1 MTLLTAGV
9 GAPSTISFASGG
21 RNYAFNAITTSPQQI
36 LGSNPVRQR
45 FTVHNPGTVDIFIA
59 PLYTQTSGSDVLLAP
74 TTSALGGCIRVFAN
88 GGTVVISG
96 ECQKPY
102 QAFSASGT
110 GNPLTVD
117 ESNV

>member
-21 RNYAFNAITTSPQQI
+21 RNYAFNSLSTTPQQI
-36 LGSNPVRQR
+36 LAQNPARQR
-45 FTVHNPGTVDIFIA
+45 FTVHNPGAVDIYIA

-74 TTSALGGCIRVFAN
+74 TTITLGGCYLIYAN
-88 GGTVVISG
+88 GGTLEVGG
-96 ECQKPY
+96 ECQKPW
-102 QAFSASGT
+102 QAFSASGSN
-110 GNPLTVD
+110 NPLTVD